1 MRRAGFGQL
10 LTHYAGVADV
20 TNSNTKSPSKKPAKP
35 DKPYAGFP
43 LFAHQGSGQWAKKIR
58 RKLEYFGSWHND
70 RDGTTAL
77 QVFNRE
83 WPYLKDGRTAPPVD
97 VSEGCTLRKL
107 CNAFLRSK
115 EAKQDAGE
123 LSPRTFRDYYKTC
136 EGLLAHFGKE
146 RRVDG
151 LRPMTSA
158 LSVRYSPSGMGWS
171 V

>member
-1 MRRAGFGQL
+1 MA
-10 LTHYAGVADV
+10 V
-20 TNSNTKSPSKKPAKP
+20 
-35 DKPYAGFP
+35 
-43 LFAHQGSGQWAKKIR
+43 
-58 RKLEYFGSWHND
+58 
-70 RDGTTAL
+70 
-77 QVFNRE
+77 
-83 WPYLKDGRTAPPVD
+83 LKDGRTAPPVD

-158 LSVRYSPSGMGWS
+158 AFRSVLAKRYGVVSLKNEINRTVHTSSTMPMKTT
-171 V
+171 